1 MIDNSHVK
9 FFVGEVVSY
18 NDTYKTT
25 ASGSL
30 ESNKNKPFSINVR
43 VKINSN
49 EKLFSNVIPS
59 NSNIKQIPIIGENV
73 LIYQGY
79 NQNTTYLVREYQ
91 WYYLTTI
98 NIQSNVNNNITPTI
112 TTKFTPLAEFT
123 DTAVRSLQPYI
134 GDILLEGRW
143 GNTIRLGSTN
153 SSTDKYAI
161 ESPWKGSVNTDPI
174 ITLSTRKPIRSNQI
188 YDVENIQ
195 TDDASLYLTSTQK
208 FPKLILGT
216 SDNKNSLS
224 CYTPGESQFSK
235 SQFIGVADRIV
246 LKAKSD
252 IAVIDS
258 PTAILL
264 NTTGEVKL
272 GSDSANESMV
282 HGDVLLNV
290 LQKILNQLNSPIQC
304 GTMTGTFIDKSNTV
318 AAQKLLQKLLS
329 STYFINKNTY

>member
-9 FFVGEVVSY
+9 FYVGEVVSY

-25 ASGSL
+25 VTGSQ

-49 EKLFSNVIPS
+49 EKYFPGVIPS
-59 NSNIKQIPIIGENV
+59 SSNIKQIPIIGENV

-79 NQNTTYLVREYQ
+79 NQNTSYLTREYQ
-91 WYYLTTI
+91 WYYLATI
-98 NIQSNVNNNITPTI
+98 NIQSNINNNIVPTI
-112 TTKFTPLAEFT
+112 TPKFTPYTEFI
-123 DTAVRSLQPYI
+123 DTAIRPIQPFV
-134 GDILLEGRW
+134 GDILIEGRW

-153 SSTDKYAI
+153 SNSDIYSAQST
-161 ESPWKGSVNTDPI
+161 WQGSIKTDPI
-174 ITLSTRKPIRSNQI
+174 ITLSTRKPVQSTAS
-188 YDVENIQ
+188 YDIENLQ
-195 TDDASLYLTSTQK
+195 SDDASLYLTTTQK
-208 FPKLILGT
+208 FPKLLLGS

-224 CYTPGESQFSK
+224 CYTPSESEFSK

-246 LKAKSD
+246 LKAKTD
-252 IAVIDS
+252 IAIIDS
-258 PTAILL
+258 PNAILL

-272 GSDSANESMV
+272 GNDEANESMV

-304 GTMTGTFIDKSNTV
+304 GTMSGTFIDKSNTV
-318 AAQKLLQKLLS
+318 AAQRLLQDLLS